1 MSDTHTLAFRLRHNS
16 NIKIAV
22 VGAGGNG
29 SAVLLA
35 LPYLHQALLAWS
47 NHQIGLDVT
56 LIDGDPVSETNC
68 VRQPFTRN
76 EIGLNKATVLVS
88 RVNLFWGLD
97 WEAHPVFLS
106 KKNITL
112 LERMNFVIGC
122 VDTKAGRNLIHHG
135 LAKGEDAFADY
146 WLDLGNRAHSGQFV
160 LGQPRTK
167 AGEKHLPTVA
177 ELYPE
182 SVDTT
187 TPEDDLPS
195 CSAEEALQRQ
205 EPFINQ
211 TLAMHALAMLTQL
224 LRYNEI
230 SYHGGFVNAKSGIV
244 HPIPVPTS
252 DCKPRLH
259 SIAPMVELEDTL
271 A

>member
-1 MSDTHTLAFRLRHNS
+1 MPHTHKLAFRLRDNS
-16 NIKIAV
+16 NVKIAV

-35 LPYLHQALLAWS
+35 LPYLHQALMAWS
-47 NHQIGLDVT
+47 NNEIGLDVV
-56 LIDGDPVSETNC
+56 LIDGDTVTETNC

-76 EIGLNKATVLVS
+76 EVGLNKATVLVG

-106 KKNITL
+106 KKNMSL
-112 LERMNFVIGC
+112 LDRVNIVIGC
-122 VDTKAGRNLIHHG
+122 VDTKAGRKLIHLG
-135 LAKGEDAFADY
+135 LTKGNDLYIDY

-160 LGQPRTK
+160 LGQTRTK

-205 EPFINQ
+205 EPFTNQ

-244 HPIPVPTS
+244 QPIPVPAP
-252 DCKPRLH
+252 DCKKPLK
-259 SIAPMVELEDTL
+259 
-271 A
+271 